1 MADIRFTKNDRQ
13 AIIDDYLNKTGRNSY
28 VPSEFIQ
35 WLRDTPDHKVY
46 DTFFGTS
53 DAEMAD
59 KHREVIAR
67 SFASGLRI
75 TIKVSELPM
84 PQNTDS
90 IKVETVTVPS
100 MVSPIN
106 NRANGGGYIA
116 VDVQDTNTMQEL
128 CRQAYRDLNAWKN
141 RFEGVCNLSGIDTE
155 SIDSILKQLE
165 LKSVVDDVA

>member
-1 MADIRFTKNDRQ
+1 MSAIRFTKNDRQ

-35 WLRDTPDHKVY
+35 WLRDKPDHKVY

-59 KHREVIAR
+59 KHRENLAR
-67 SFASGLRI
+67 NLASGLRI

-106 NRANGGGYIA
+106 SRANGGGYIA
-116 VDVQDTNTMQEL
+116 VDVQDTNTMHEL
-128 CRQAYRDLNAWKN
+128 CKR
-141 RFEGVCNLSGIDTE
+141 IDAE
-155 SIDSILKQLE
+155 F
-165 LKSVVDDVA
+165 DDVDLSIHDCPTKGTVAVVYFYEDKIEE